1 MPKACNNL
9 LDYYVEKSSSYSRAQ
24 YPEAKAYNLLNAIGL
39 ATGISCG
46 LIIALHIQEE
56 LSYEKNFP
64 EYENIYRVHEHQW
77 AKSSPPMIF
86 IAHQA
91 HLLLNKDGCRNQE
104 GGSNKLKYK

>member
-1 MPKACNNL
+1 MLKNYFRIAVRNIL
-9 LDYYVEKSSSYSRAQ
+9 KQ
-24 YPEAKAYNLLNAIGL
+24 KAYNLLNAIGL

-77 AKSSPPMIF
+77 AKSSPPMAPEIM
-86 IAHQA
+86 
-91 HLLLNKDGCRNQE
+91 RNLPE
-104 GGSNKLKYK
+104 MKTIGRFASHGTHVVTTDSNNPGE